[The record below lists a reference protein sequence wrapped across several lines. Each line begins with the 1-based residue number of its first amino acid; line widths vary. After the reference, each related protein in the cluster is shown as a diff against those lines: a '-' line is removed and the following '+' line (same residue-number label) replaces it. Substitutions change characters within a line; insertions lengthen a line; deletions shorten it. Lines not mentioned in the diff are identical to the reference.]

1 MPRASTQSLQDYP
14 HVYIGGSWV
23 APIDGEVVESID
35 PSTGHPWARVAF
47 GGAGDIDAAVSAA
60 RAAFGPW
67 SRRPGHE
74 RAALLR
80 RLADLYG
87 RVAPELARTESR
99 DNGRALR
106 ETRADVGS
114 HSTAYHWYAS
124 LADKGSGRTIPIED
138 SVFAFTTR
146 KPVGVVGAITP
157 WNVPLMAALWKLGP
171 ALAAGCTVVL
181 KPAEHTPVTSLE
193 LAKLFEQAEF
203 PPGVVNVVP
212 GWGAGGAGERLVAHP
227 DVAKIAF
234 TGEGATARAIL
245 HAGADSLKRY
255 TFELGGKAPH
265 ILFADADFDQAMNAA
280 TGSAWAL
287 CGQSCA
293 LGSRVLVERPI
304 YDRAVEE
311 FTRRAARVRVGPAL
325 RDETHMG
332 PQAHAEQLAKTLD
345 YVEIG
350 KREGAALQYGG
361 QRLTGAEL
369 DEGYY
374 VMPTVFARVNNDMR
388 VAREEIFGPVAVLIP
403 FDGEEEAI
411 ALANASSYGLT
422 AGLWTRDVG
431 RALRVSSQIEAGMV
445 WVNTY
450 RYIRWSTPY
459 GGVKASG
466 WGRENGL
473 ESLDAYLDVHTT
485 IMSKSGKFPDP
496 YAA

>member
-1 MPRASTQSLQDYP
+1 MNAARQEALAEYP
-14 HVYIGGSWV
+14 HLYIGGAWV
-23 APIDGEVVESID
+23 APVAGEVVESID
-35 PSTGHPWARVAF
+35 PSTGRPWARVAF
-47 GGAGDIDAAVSAA
+47 GGAADIDAAVQAA
-60 RAAFGPW
+60 RVAFGPW

-80 RLADLYG
+80 RLADLYE
-87 RVAPELARTESR
+87 RAAPELARLESR

-106 ETRADVGS
+106 ETRADIGG
-114 HSTAYHWYAS
+114 HHNAWHWYAS

-138 SVFAFTTR
+138 SVLAFTTR

-193 LAKLFEQAEF
+193 LARLFEQAGF

-234 TGEGATARAIL
+234 TGEGGTAKAIL

-265 ILFADADFDQAMNAA
+265 ILFADADFEQAINAA

-304 YDRAVEE
+304 YERAVEE

-325 RDETHMG
+325 REETHMG
-332 PQAHAEQLAKTLD
+332 PQAHAEQLAKTLG

-350 KREGAALQYGG
+350 RREGAQLACGGRRLEGDAYG
-361 QRLTGAEL
+361 A
-369 DEGYY
+369 GYY
-374 VMPTVFARVNNDMR
+374 VEPTVFAGVGNDMR
-388 VAREEIFGPVAVLIP
+388 IAREEIFGPVAALIP
-403 FDGEEEAI
+403 FDGEDEAV
-411 ALANASSYGLT
+411 ALANASSYGLA

-431 RALRVSSQIEAGMV
+431 RALRVSSRIEAGMV

-466 WGRENGL
+466 WGRENGM
-473 ESLDAYLDVHTT
+473 ECIEPYLDVQTT
-485 IMSKSGKFPDP
+485 IISKSGRFPDP
-496 YAA
+496 YAT